1 MGHQTTSGLTA
12 NTDPFTVFLVDNDRH
27 TLDGVS
33 QLLHSVGHSTKTYV
47 QPKTFLDE
55 HDRSAHGCVV
65 LELSMPGLNGLDVQ
79 KELLKRGV
87 ERPIIFLTG
96 RATIETSVEAMKAG
110 AIDFL
115 PKPCK
120 ADELLSAISIAE
132 ERDRVRLQD
141 QAERDAA
148 ASRLATLRPR
158 EREVIGLVVSGMAN
172 KNIAAALG
180 ISLRTVKEHRGR
192 ACNKMGVRH
201 VAELVRMMG
210 KVSGPQRVA
219 H

>member
-1 MGHQTTSGLTA
+1 MGFETASGLTA
-12 NTDPFTVFLVDNDRH
+12 NVDPFTVFLIDNDRRA
-27 TLDGVS
+27 LDGVS
-33 QLLHSVGHSTKTYV
+33 RLLHSVGHSTKTYV

-87 ERPIIFLTG
+87 ERPIIFLTK

-115 PKPCK
+115 PKPFK
-120 ADELLSAISIAE
+120 EDELLSAISIAA
-132 ERDRVRLQD
+132 ERDRVRLQN

-148 ASRLATLRPR
+148 ASRLATLRTR
-158 EREVIGLVVSGMAN
+158 EREVIDLVVSGMAN
-172 KNIAAALG
+172 KNIAATLG

-192 ACNKMGVRH
+192 ACQKMRVRH
-201 VAELVRMMG
+201 VAELVRMVS
-210 KVSGPQRVA
+210 KVSRPQRMT

>member
-1 MGHQTTSGLTA
+1 MEFETTSGLAA
-12 NTDPFTVFLVDNDRH
+12 NADPFTVFLIDNDRSA
-27 TLDGVS
+27 LDGVS
-33 QLLHSVGHSTKTYV
+33 RLLHSVGHSTKTYV
-47 QPKTFLDE
+47 QPKAFLDE

-87 ERPIIFLTG
+87 ERPVIFLTK

-115 PKPCK
+115 PKPFK
-120 ADELLSAISIAE
+120 DDELLGAISIAV
-132 ERDRVRLQD
+132 ERDRARLKK

-158 EREVIGLVVSGMAN
+158 EREVIDLVVRGMAN
-172 KNIAAALG
+172 KNIAATLG

-192 ACNKMGVRH
+192 ACQKMRARH

-210 KVSGPQRVA
+210 KVAGPQRMA

>member
-1 MGHQTTSGLTA
+1 MGFETTSGVTA
-12 NTDPFTVFLVDNDRH
+12 NTDPFTVFLIDNDRR

-47 QPKTFLDE
+47 QPKTFLEE

-87 ERPIIFLTG
+87 ERPVIFLTK

-115 PKPCK
+115 PKPFK
-120 ADELLSAISIAE
+120 EDELLSAISIAA
-132 ERDRVRLQD
+132 ERDRVRLKK

-148 ASRLATLRPR
+148 ASRLARLRPR
-158 EREVIGLVVSGMAN
+158 EREVIDLVVSGMAN
-172 KNIAAALG
+172 KNIAATLG
-180 ISLRTVKEHRGR
+180 IALRTVKEHRCR
-192 ACNKMGVRH
+192 ACQKMGAKH
-201 VAELVRMMG
+201 VAELVRMIG
-210 KVSGPQRVA
+210 KVSGSQRMA